1 MSDNQYCLVGKN
13 SSVET
18 KARSVRLVS
27 LLKCWFKL
35 HRKQTKRSLEQ
46 ANYAS
51 ITFGSE
57 YFHWTSKN
65 VRQNIEL
72 CPTMKSALQQTQ

>member
-46 ANYAS
+46 ANY
-51 ITFGSE
+51 T
-57 YFHWTSKN
+57 
-65 VRQNIEL
+65 
-72 CPTMKSALQQTQ
+72 